1 MLIGAQL
8 LCIAVLVLSSAGQ
21 TEHRELYVKST
32 PDQQCPQGHL
42 CLTLLDCLHNASA
55 AFTTNTTLLFLPGNH
70 SAVFS
75 HNVTLVVSNVSN
87 LVLTGPE
94 VGPGEPPQASIWCK
108 YTMQFHF
115 RNTTDLAVRNIL
127 FTECGTSLESP
138 EGELFPSLVDLP
150 KPPAA
155 LQFNTAKNM
164 SLENVYIIWSYGLG
178 ILSLN
183 SLGCCSIINCKLSDN
198 GLTKGIP
205 IIGNAYF
212 AYVLT
217 EMEQNLTKN
226 VFRVSHSEISYSPK
240 HTSTD
245 KIGTSVSDMM
255 IVIHKQYHVD
265 LSILNCTFYHNQG
278 YDAPANLLFDIRG
291 FTHVSVIDST
301 FENQKSNGYGLS
313 LLSRA
318 RDAVSTSRIKLLIYN
333 STFLGNKGGGFYGI
347 VKSRIFSLQV
357 LNSRFIGKGANIYL
371 YGFYYSKI
379 TIVIHDSTFVGGYV
393 PVGGSMLGIYLL
405 DGAFGHIKMEVNH
418 CHFKKNS
425 GYYIG
430 AGFRLMATTRCTQ
443 DSMSMSLSDSHF
455 TSNEGGHMTLK
466 LHRGSK
472 VLITSCT
479 FRHGHG
485 GLSGGAI
492 SIFVLTMKDQSLL
505 GLWSRNML
513 VKIVRTTFLNN
524 SAADG
529 GAISMEVVNEVTTLT
544 YIIDCIFLANSAG
557 LHGGAIHIH
566 MRSDK
571 LILNEFYHNVTIENT
586 TISDN
591 SARHGAG
598 VYISSEKVRTVPQ
611 FRAVHVLI
619 QYSRFQRN
627 IGAPIAIYYIRT
639 KSVADKSII
648 LYVTFSQFH
657 NNVAV
662 NPLNNLSYDIGIIN
676 VKEKESDAYNKL
688 TIEDT
693 EFVGNR
699 GSCIVV
705 SGSQLTLVGKV
716 TFNGNTAFAGAAILL
731 DCQNLFM
738 DQPSVL
744 NLQSN
749 TTVFITNNT
758 AWHFGGGIAVNPVC
772 YDSKQCFYHAPC
784 WNQSSSCTIHL
795 EGNSAL
801 MAGNSLYGPSPTY
814 CKPQPSS
821 LFNIAEGF
829 SASEVVLFDPYT
841 VCICTKNFTTSQIHY
856 ELEMSRKVRPGQEIT
871 VHAVVC
877 TRPLTDTNTYAIRAT
892 VLTQSHT
899 GHLGTR
905 QNIQE
910 VTKPCDTLIYS
921 VMTTE
926 KHVTVKLTHDTMSS
940 TQSTSLQLTILPCPQ
955 GFQLDSSLKCDCTD
969 YLLSIV
975 PGITCNTTTNLITV
989 PTGVWIGNYTDG
1001 KLAAHVNCPLDYCN
1015 AGSSINLVQPNLQCT
1030 NNRSGVL
1037 CGACNTELSLT
1048 FGTARCVDSCSNYYL
1063 FLIFPLALAG
1073 VLLVFLLLKCNLTV
1087 SVGTTNALVFYA
1099 NIIHFNR
1106 TIFFPTNN
1114 ANKFTRV
1121 LAVFIAWLNLDLGI
1135 ETCLHKGMTAYGN
1148 TWMQFVF
1155 PMYIWVLT
1163 LIITYTSRYSVTIS
1177 KLIGRNSVH
1186 VLATLFLLSYA
1197 KLLRTVIAAVSPIT
1211 IRDESGNT
1219 HLVWLMDGN
1228 VPFLSG
1234 KHAALFS
1241 MALLTALLYLL
1252 PLTLLTLLAPLLQ
1265 ARTQYLLLRWV
1276 VRIKPLLDAYQGPYK
1291 DKYRYWTGVL
1301 LTMRLILFTVFAT
1314 NTLGDPKINLFSIIL
1329 AILLYQM
1336 CITYVLKNT
1345 LNVVLE
1351 CFYSFNL
1358 SVFAL
1363 AMLLLKALRKDTKH
1377 LTWVMV
1383 GSAFAMFCF
1392 TLIWHLYMYVP
1403 IYHETLN
1410 MLKSFLKNYR
1420 RMQLNSG
1427 AGQGYGDHVTPPL
1440 ARQPA
1445 PTTSVIDMKELREP
1459 LLTDN

>member
-1 MLIGAQL
+1 
-8 LCIAVLVLSSAGQ
+8 
-21 TEHRELYVKST
+21 
-32 PDQQCPQGHL
+32 
-42 CLTLLDCLHNASA
+42 
-55 AFTTNTTLLFLPGNH
+55 
-70 SAVFS
+70 
-75 HNVTLVVSNVSN
+75 
-87 LVLTGPE
+87 
-94 VGPGEPPQASIWCK
+94 
-108 YTMQFHF
+108 
-115 RNTTDLAVRNIL
+115 
-127 FTECGTSLESP
+127 
-138 EGELFPSLVDLP
+138 
-150 KPPAA
+150 
-155 LQFNTAKNM
+155 
-164 SLENVYIIWSYGLG
+164 
-178 ILSLN
+178 
-183 SLGCCSIINCKLSDN
+183 
-198 GLTKGIP
+198 
-205 IIGNAYF
+205 
-212 AYVLT
+212 
-217 EMEQNLTKN
+217 
-226 VFRVSHSEISYSPK
+226 
-240 HTSTD
+240 
-245 KIGTSVSDMM
+245 M
-255 IVIHKQYHVD
+255 I
-265 LSILNCTFYHNQG
+265 
-278 YDAPANLLFDIRG
+278 
-291 FTHVSVIDST
+291 
-301 FENQKSNGYGLS
+301 
-313 LLSRA
+313 
-318 RDAVSTSRIKLLIYN
+318 
-333 STFLGNKGGGFYGI
+333 
-347 VKSRIFSLQV
+347 
-357 LNSRFIGKGANIYL
+357 
-371 YGFYYSKI
+371 
-379 TIVIHDSTFVGGYV
+379 
-393 PVGGSMLGIYLL
+393 
-405 DGAFGHIKMEVNH
+405 
-418 CHFKKNS
+418 
-425 GYYIG
+425 
-430 AGFRLMATTRCTQ
+430 
-443 DSMSMSLSDSHF
+443 
-455 TSNEGGHMTLK
+455 
-466 LHRGSK
+466 
-472 VLITSCT
+472 
-479 FRHGHG
+479 
-485 GLSGGAI
+485 
-492 SIFVLTMKDQSLL
+492 
-505 GLWSRNML
+505 
-513 VKIVRTTFLNN
+513 
-524 SAADG
+524 
-529 GAISMEVVNEVTTLT
+529 
-544 YIIDCIFLANSAG
+544 
-557 LHGGAIHIH
+557 
-566 MRSDK
+566 
-571 LILNEFYHNVTIENT
+571 
-586 TISDN
+586 
-591 SARHGAG
+591 
-598 VYISSEKVRTVPQ
+598 
-611 FRAVHVLI
+611 
-619 QYSRFQRN
+619 
-627 IGAPIAIYYIRT
+627 
-639 KSVADKSII
+639 
-648 LYVTFSQFH
+648 
-657 NNVAV
+657 
-662 NPLNNLSYDIGIIN
+662 
-676 VKEKESDAYNKL
+676 
-688 TIEDT
+688 
-693 EFVGNR
+693 
-699 GSCIVV
+699 
-705 SGSQLTLVGKV
+705 
-716 TFNGNTAFAGAAILL
+716 FNGNTAFAGAAILL
-731 DCQNLFM
+731 DCQNMFM

-758 AWHFGGGIAVNPVC
+758 AWHFGGGIALNPVC

-801 MAGNSLYGPSPTY
+801 KAGNSLYGPSPTY

-821 LFNIAEGF
+821 L
-829 SASEVVLFDPYT
+829 
-841 VCICTKNFTTSQIHY
+841 
-856 ELEMSRKVRPGQEIT
+856 
-871 VHAVVC
+871 
-877 TRPLTDTNTYAIRAT
+877 
-892 VLTQSHT
+892 
-899 GHLGTR
+899 

-921 VMTTE
+921 VMTTA

-940 TQSTSLQLTILPCPQ
+940 TQSTSLKLTILPCPQ

-1063 FLIFPLALAG
+1063 FLIFPLVLAG

-1106 TIFFPTNN
+1106 TIFFPQNN

-1135 ETCLHKGMTAYGN
+1135 DTCLHKGMTAYGN

-1241 MALLTALLYLL
+1241 MALMTVLHYLL

-1265 ARTQYLLLRWV
+1265 ARTHHLLLRWV

-1291 DKYRYWTGVL
+1291 DKYRYWTGVM

-1363 AMLLLKALRKDTKH
+1363 AMLLLKALRKDTEH

-1403 IYHETLN
+1403 IFYETLN
-1410 MLKSFLKNYR
+1410 MLKSFLKHYR
-1420 RMQLNSG
+1420 RRRLNSG

-1445 PTTSVIDMKELREP
+1445 PTTSVIDMNELREP